1 MIRAIAKPTLL
12 LLVLITACLTA
23 GMFAQS
29 AGDNSQTATGCLQQG
44 KESGGFYLISNDNH
58 HWELYPAKDV
68 NLAQYV
74 GQTVTVT
81 GGEAHRTAAQEE
93 KSQPYEKQET
103 GTMEHGDL
111 QVSNV
116 TVVSQTC
123 SK

>member
-1 MIRAIAKPTLL
+1 MFRATARPTLL
-12 LLVLITACLTA
+12 TLVLVTACLTT
-23 GMFAQS
+23 GMLAQT
-29 AGDNSQTATGCLQQG
+29 ADGSQTATGCLQQG

-58 HWELYPAKDV
+58 HLELYPAKGV

-93 KSQPYEKQET
+93 KSQPYEKEET
-103 GTMEHGDL
+103 GTLQHADL

>member
-1 MIRAIAKPTLL
+1 MFRATARPTLL
-12 LLVLITACLTA
+12 TLVLVTACLTT
-23 GMFAQS
+23 GMLAQT
-29 AGDNSQTATGCLQQG
+29 ADGSQTATGGLQQG

-58 HWELYPAKDV
+58 HLELYPAQGV

-93 KSQPYEKQET
+93 KSQPYEKEET
-103 GTMEHGDL
+103 GTLQHADL